1 MEFYLQFFIRT
12 SGVLLAI
19 SFGRFLGSEGPT
31 TSVTIVLGMLIF
43 ALINYRKV
51 PLLHGRTSPESI
63 DWGSPLS
70 FSQLPMSEWNKS
82 RSDPSILE
90 DRTADHVE
98 LSLPSFYTVRAPYPF
113 SNRRKAGETT
123 FFISDSPYAFCC
135 STMLSPKQNSSGW
148 KKGTGL
154 IPQ

>member
-63 DWGSPLS
+63 D
-70 FSQLPMSEWNKS
+70 
-82 RSDPSILE
+82 
-90 DRTADHVE
+90 
-98 LSLPSFYTVRAPYPF
+98 
-113 SNRRKAGETT
+113 
-123 FFISDSPYAFCC
+123 
-135 STMLSPKQNSSGW
+135 
-148 KKGTGL
+148 
-154 IPQ
+154 